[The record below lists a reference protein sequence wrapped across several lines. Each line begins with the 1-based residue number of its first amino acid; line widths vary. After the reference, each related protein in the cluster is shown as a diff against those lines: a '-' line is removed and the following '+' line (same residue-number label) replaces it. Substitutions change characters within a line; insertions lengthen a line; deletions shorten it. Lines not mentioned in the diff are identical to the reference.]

1 MTDFDM
7 KLPDPVLTFKLLDG
21 ANLSDDDRKLA
32 LALSNDMKLEK
43 MKSALKLLFSK
54 TKSSYN
60 AQADREMHIKE
71 EEEVYFTKNK
81 YKGKKYGKYSQ
92 NNKKLN
98 PLNKIGKVSH
108 CLICDSKM
116 HWLDQCPQKR

>member
-1 MTDFDM
+1 MTDFNM

-32 LALSNDMKLEK
+32 LALSNDMKFEN
-43 MKSALKLLFSK
+43 MKSVLKLLFSK
-54 TKSSYN
+54 IKSSYN

-81 YKGKKYGKYSQ
+81 YKGKKYGK
-92 NNKKLN
+92 
-98 PLNKIGKVSH
+98 IR
-108 CLICDSKM
+108 II
-116 HWLDQCPQKR
+116 RI